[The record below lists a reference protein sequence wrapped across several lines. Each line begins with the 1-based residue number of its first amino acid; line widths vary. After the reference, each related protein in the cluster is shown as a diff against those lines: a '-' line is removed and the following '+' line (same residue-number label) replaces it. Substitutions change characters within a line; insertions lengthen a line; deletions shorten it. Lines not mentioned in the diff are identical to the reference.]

1 MTKLDHRFVRGVQ
14 SVQSR
19 EELYEYLQ
27 KAVELEHSTV
37 PPYLTAMFSLKPGIN
52 DVISG
57 MIRDIVVQEML
68 HMTIAGNVLVA
79 IGGHPKISA
88 RGFVPEYPGPL
99 PMHIG
104 GPKFTVGI
112 APFSKA
118 LVKDTFMVIEEP
130 EDPIPIHELNAAR
143 DVPDYDT
150 IGAFYQALQEKI
162 RELGDGIFLPALSR
176 QVLNGRWFKPNLLFA
191 ITDVASAVR
200 ALEIIIVEGEGT
212 STVPYQ
218 SPHDLAHYYRFDEIY
233 RGRRIVKTDTGFA
246 FGQEVIPFDEEG
258 IHPLKPNC
266 KIADFRV
273 GTQAH
278 TRITQFNQS
287 YNSLL
292 NTLHKCFNGE
302 PQRLDAAIGLM
313 YTLKMEAVALM
324 ETPIEGSG
332 GQTVGPSYEYNKT

>member
-1 MTKLDHRFVRGVQ
+1 MTKLDQRFVRGVQ
-14 SVQSR
+14 RATSR

-37 PPYLTAMFSLKPGIN
+37 PPYLTAMFSLKPGVN
-52 DVISG
+52 DMISG
-57 MIRDIVVQEML
+57 MIRAIVVQEML

-79 IGGHPKISA
+79 IGGHPQINTRS
-88 RGFVPEYPGPL
+88 FVPAYPGPL

-104 GPKFTVGI
+104 GPDFKVGI

-130 EDPIPIHELNAAR
+130 EDPIPIHDLAGAKE
-143 DVPDYDT
+143 VPDFDT
-150 IGAFYQALQEKI
+150 IGAFYQAIQEKI
-162 RELGDGIFLPALSR
+162 SDLGDGIFVPALSR
-176 QVLNGRWFKPNLLFA
+176 QVLNGRWFQPNVLFA
-191 ITDVASAVR
+191 ITDVTSAVR
-200 ALEIIIVEGEGT
+200 ALEVIIVEGEGT

-218 SPHDLAHYYRFDEIY
+218 SPHDLAHFYRFDEIY
-233 RGRRIVKTDTGFA
+233 RGRRIVKTDTGFG
-246 FGQEVIPFDEEG
+246 FDQEVIPFDEEG
-258 IHPLKPNC
+258 VHPLKPNC
-266 KIADFRV
+266 KIADFPV
-273 GTQAH
+273 GSQAH

-324 ETPIEGSG
+324 QTPIEDSG
-332 GQTVGPSYEYNKT
+332 GLTVGPSYEYNKT